1 MEKILINISNHPSA
15 KWSEEQKK
23 GWDRILDIPFPQ
35 ISPEWGEET
44 VHQMS
49 YDIREQVEG
58 IKIEQ
63 GTRPFIMLQGEFSL
77 CYLLY
82 EKLRNG
88 GYKIAIPTT
97 SREVIEETT
106 STGEVVKKSIFRFVR
121 WRII

>member
-1 MEKILINISNHPSA
+1 MKILINISNHPSA
-15 KWSEEQKK
+15 RWSEEQKK
-23 GWDRILDIPFPQ
+23 GWDRIIDIPFPQ

-49 YDIREQVEG
+49 YDIREQVEKMKAEVG
-58 IKIEQ
+58 I
-63 GTRPFIMLQGEFSL
+63 PFVMMQGEFSL

-82 EKLRNG
+82 EKLRNS

-97 SREVIEETT
+97 SREVIEETLP
-106 STGEVVKKSIFRFVR
+106 SGEVVKRSVFKFVR

>member
-1 MEKILINISNHPSA
+1 LINISNHSSSS
-15 KWSEEQKK
+15 WGEEQKR
-23 GWDRILDIPFPQ
+23 GWDRIIDISFPQ
-35 ISPEWGEET
+35 ISPAWGEET
-44 VHQMS
+44 VRQRS
-49 YDIREQVEG
+49 KDLWEQVEG